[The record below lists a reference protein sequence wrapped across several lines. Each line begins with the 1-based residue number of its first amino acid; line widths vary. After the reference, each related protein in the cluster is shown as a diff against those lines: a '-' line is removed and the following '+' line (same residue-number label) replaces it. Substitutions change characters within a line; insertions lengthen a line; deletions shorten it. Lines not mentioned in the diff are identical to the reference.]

1 MTAYPV
7 TEEEAWRWLLAQ
19 RADPGCCPLPGPL
32 APAAHDLLE
41 LYGPIIE
48 AESITVAQLGQ
59 SLDGR
64 IATQS
69 GHSQYVTG
77 PEDIEHLHRLRA
89 LVDGVVVGA
98 GTVVADD
105 PRLTVR
111 KAEGVHPVRVIL
123 DPDGRIRSSA
133 RVFQDG
139 EVKTLVVHAEGHG
152 PCDMPGH
159 VECMEMPVDADGRFA
174 PPELRDRL
182 AAEHGLHRLL
192 VEGGGRTVSRF
203 LASDTLDRLHL
214 TIAPMLIG
222 SGRQGIT
229 LPEIDTLDQALRP
242 PCRIFRLGGDTLYD
256 LDLRS
261 KP

>member
-1 MTAYPV
+1 MSTSYPV
-7 TEEEAWRWLLAQ
+7 SEAEAWRWLLA
-19 RADPGCCPLPGPL
+19 RRYDPGVCALPGRL
-32 APAAHDLLE
+32 APAAHELLE
-41 LYGPIIE
+41 LYGPIVE

-64 IATQS
+64 IATRS
-69 GHSQYVTG
+69 GHSQDVTG

-89 LVDGVVVGA
+89 LVDAVIVGA
-98 GTVVADD
+98 GTVLADD

-111 KAEGVHPVRVIL
+111 KVDGPHPVRVIL
-123 DPDGRIRSSA
+123 DPDGRIRPEA
-133 RVFQDG
+133 RIFQDG
-139 EVKTLVVHAEGHG
+139 KTGTLVIHAPGLG

-159 VECMEMPVDADGRFA
+159 VECLELPRAEDDRFRPEAIRDA
-174 PPELRDRL
+174 L
-182 AAEHGLHRLL
+182 AARGLHRLL
-192 VEGGGRTVSRF
+192 VEGGGQTVSHF
-203 LASDTLDRLHL
+203 LAADTLDRLHL

-222 SGRQGIT
+222 SGRNGIT
-229 LPEIDTLDQALRP
+229 LPDIDTLDQALRP